1 MAHDFLL
8 ALVWYLT
15 LTCFGIVVLPLSM
28 MMFRRMPDGG
38 ILLARPL
45 GWLLIAF
52 FSWWA
57 SFILLPFNRFGI
69 LLTGLLLFGLSLF
82 LLRRNPAWFERRWRI
97 HWRTARNGEI
107 VTLLFFLLVLMVRR
121 HDPTIDST
129 EKPMDM
135 MILAGLT
142 VARQI
147 PPPDPWLAGFP
158 INYHYGGY
166 LLHALPAQL
175 TGIKPE
181 YAYNLAIPSAA
192 ALAAAIAFVTGRAL
206 FGRCR
211 MGIITPVGIF
221 LTGNLAGLTVM
232 FSYMAFPHT
241 LFEWRNGFLWKTSRV
256 IFDNGGETINEYPF
270 FTMVWGD
277 LHPHFSDMPFLLL
290 FLALCLALLLTLLAY
305 PPRRTLPYAW
315 PLIAGLMI
323 SGAFILP
330 TNVFDFPIVMIFY
343 AAVVFHALGYWITQ
357 RTGRWNDALHTGSL
371 LTLPL
376 ISYALALP
384 FWLYFQS
391 PNEERLIRFTEFHTE
406 FIEFLQVFGPHAA
419 ASLAVVFAGIY
430 GYWQSGAREETAFV
444 LALAGLAFAVAW
456 AWFGYFVSALTPVL
470 ALAFWILAAMVI
482 YPRHGQAAG
491 TPEIL
496 DLFALLA
503 CALAWSMIAG
513 CEFIYLKDNY
523 GVARMNTLFKIHFPA
538 WFLLG
543 TGLPYLVYRAW
554 KQALPFVPRLFAF
567 TPVFLLFSLSLLPPA
582 FFLGSL
588 FRLQEPQRIVTLNG
602 LASLER
608 DRPFHYEMIEWIR
621 AFTRPSDVILE
632 VPGCSYWFESTISAF
647 TGRPSVVGWAGH
659 ELLWRP
665 SKLDGEVTQRK
676 QDADRFYTT
685 ADWPEAQAILKKYNV
700 RYVVF
705 IPPECRETQPLAVQ
719 MRQGVFRQHL
729 PPVTGQNGRPAFL
742 QGQYELYKVPD
753 GL

>member
-15 LTCFGIVVLPLSM
+15 LTCFGITVLPLSM
-28 MMFRRMPDGG
+28 VVFRRMPEGG

-45 GWLLIAF
+45 GWLLMAF

-82 LLRRNPAWFERRWRI
+82 LLNRNPVWFERRWRI
-97 HWRTARNGEI
+97 HWRTALNGEI
-107 VTLLFFLLVLMVRR
+107 VTLLFFILVLMVRR

-135 MILAGLT
+135 MMLSGLIM
-142 VARQI
+142 ARQI

-181 YAYNLAIPSAA
+181 YAYNLAIPTAV
-192 ALAAAIAFVTGRAL
+192 ALAAAIAFVIGRAL

-211 MGIITPVGIF
+211 MGVITPVCIF
-221 LTGNLAGLTVM
+221 LIGNLAGLTVM
-232 FSYMAFPHT
+232 FSYMAFPHS

-270 FTMVWGD
+270 FTIVWGD
-277 LHPHFSDMPFLLL
+277 LHPHFSNMPFLLL
-290 FLALCLALLLTLLAY
+290 FIALCLALLFTLLSY
-305 PPRRTLPYAW
+305 SPRRTLPYAW
-315 PLIAGLMI
+315 PLIAALMI

-330 TNVFDFPIVMIFY
+330 TNVFDFPIAMIFY
-343 AAVVFHALGYWITQ
+343 AATVLYALGYWTT
-357 RTGRWNDALHTGSL
+357 RRSRRWSDTLHTGSL

-376 ISYALALP
+376 ISYALAFP
-384 FWLYFQS
+384 FWLFFES
-391 PNEERLIRFTEFHTE
+391 PNEEHLIRFGEHRTELV
-406 FIEFLQVFGPHAA
+406 EFLQVFGLHTV
-419 ASLAVVFAGIY
+419 ASLAVLFSWIQRY
-430 GYWQSGAREETAFV
+430 GKSGAREETAFMLV
-444 LALAGLAFAVAW
+444 LTGLALAAVW
-456 AWFGYFVSALTPVL
+456 AGTGYFVSALTPFL
-470 ALAFWILAAMVI
+470 ALAFWILAAVNM
-482 YPRHGQAAG
+482 YPLNGKAAG
-491 TPEIL
+491 TIQIP

-543 TGLPYLVYRAW
+543 IGLPYLVYRAW
-554 KQALPFVPRLFAF
+554 KETASFVPRLFAF
-567 TPVFLLFSLSLLPPA
+567 TPVLTLFALSLLPPV

-588 FRLQEPQRIVTLNG
+588 FRLEEPHRMVSLNG
-602 LASLER
+602 LASLAR
-608 DRPFHYEMIEWIR
+608 DRPFHYEMIEWVR

-632 VPGCSYWFESTISAF
+632 VPGCSYWFESTVSAF
-647 TGRPSVVGWAGH
+647 TGRPAVVGWAGH

-665 SKLDGEVTQRK
+665 SKRDGDVYQRK
-676 QDADRFYTT
+676 QDAERFYTT
-685 ADWPEAQAILKKYNV
+685 ADWQEAQGILKKYSI

-705 IPPECRETQPLAVQ
+705 IPPECRESQPLAAR
-719 MRQGVFRQHL
+719 MRQGVFRKHL
-729 PPVTGQNGRPAFL
+729 EPVTDQNGRPAFL
-742 QGQYELYKVPD
+742 PGQYELYKVPD